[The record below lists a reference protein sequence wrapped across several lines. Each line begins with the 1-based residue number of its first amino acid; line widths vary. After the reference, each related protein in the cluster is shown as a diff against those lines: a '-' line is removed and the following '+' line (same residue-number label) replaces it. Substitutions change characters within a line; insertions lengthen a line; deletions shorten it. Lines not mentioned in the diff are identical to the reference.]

1 MKAKLKKIEKFLVN
15 KENYQERNSLPMK
28 GWTNFINTPS
38 DLKLK
43 LY

>member
-1 MKAKLKKIEKFLVN
+1 
-15 KENYQERNSLPMK
+15 MK

-43 LY
+43 QCQLQNFVKTNAFF